1 MTRSLRL
8 LTLAV
13 ALMLLAALPATS
25 ALADESCT
33 GTIGAESIDDNI
45 DIPDG
50 ATCRL
55 EGTQVGGNVIVGTGS
70 TLVATGAR
78 VDGNVQAEGS
88 RSVTVSGGS
97 VIGSVQHKQGGAATV
112 DTVAVDGNIQLE
124 SNGGAL
130 RVTGN
135 DVEGDVQAFS
145 NSGGVAIS
153 GNTIDGNLQ
162 CKSNDPAPTGGDNT
176 VGGNAEDQCAN
187 LSGGGG
193 GGGGGGSPTT
203 RETGRLAGQNRFE
216 TSAAISASQFPNGAS
231 VAYLARADAFADAL
245 SGGVLTDGPI
255 LLVPSCG
262 QLPGVIGDEIRR
274 LSPDRVIA
282 LGGGGAVCDDILDAA
297 ASA

>member
-13 ALMLLAALPATS
+13 AFMLLAALPATS
-25 ALADESCT
+25 ALADQTCR

-45 DIPDG
+45 DVPDA

-55 EGTQVGGNVIVGTGS
+55 VGTQVGGNVIVGTGS

-112 DTVAVDGNIQLE
+112 DAVAVDGNVQLE

-145 NSGGVAIS
+145 NAGGVAIS
-153 GNTIDGNLQ
+153 DNTIGGNLQ
-162 CKSNDPAPTGGDNT
+162 CKSNDPAPTGGDNI

-193 GGGGGGSPTT
+193 GGAPTT
-203 RETGRLAGQNRFE
+203 RETGRLAGRNRFE
-216 TSAAISASQFPNGAS
+216 TSVGISASQFPNGAS

-297 ASA
+297 ASV

>member
-13 ALMLLAALPATS
+13 AFMLLAALPATS
-25 ALADESCT
+25 ALADQTCR

-45 DIPDG
+45 DVPDA

-55 EGTQVGGNVIVGTGS
+55 VGTQVGGNVIVGTGS

-78 VDGNVQAEGS
+78 VDGNVQ
-88 RSVTVSGGS
+88 
-97 VIGSVQHKQGGAATV
+97 
-112 DTVAVDGNIQLE
+112 LE

-145 NSGGVAIS
+145 NAGGVAIS
-153 GNTIDGNLQ
+153 DNTIGGNLQ
-162 CKSNDPAPTGGDNT
+162 CKSNDPAPTGGDNI

-193 GGGGGGSPTT
+193 GGAPTT
-203 RETGRLAGQNRFE
+203 RETGRLAGRNRFE
-216 TSAAISASQFPNGAS
+216 TSVGISASQFPNGAS

-297 ASA
+297 ASV